1 MTIHDLDMARF
12 VTGSEVVEVYADG
25 GVRVDPAIGAA
36 GDIDTAVVH
45 LRHSDGCLTV
55 IDNSRACAYGYD
67 QRVEAFGS
75 TGMAASENQP
85 VHTGVHHDAGGSH
98 AMPIAHFFLERYVPS
113 YVRQWEAFVDA
124 VVNGRPAPVS
134 GDDGRAPSCSAWLP
148 AARCRAPADRGRR
161 TPQHRPLTNL
171 LVKRDAARRAA
182 G

>member
-1 MTIHDLDMARF
+1 
-12 VTGSEVVEVYADG
+12 VVEVYADG

-124 VVNGRPAPVS
+124 VVSGGPAPVS
-134 GDDGRAPSCSAWLP
+134 GDDGRAPLVLGL
-148 AARCRAPADRGRR
+148 AAGRSLAE
-161 TPQHRPLTNL
+161 HRPIE
-171 LVKRDAARRAA
+171 V